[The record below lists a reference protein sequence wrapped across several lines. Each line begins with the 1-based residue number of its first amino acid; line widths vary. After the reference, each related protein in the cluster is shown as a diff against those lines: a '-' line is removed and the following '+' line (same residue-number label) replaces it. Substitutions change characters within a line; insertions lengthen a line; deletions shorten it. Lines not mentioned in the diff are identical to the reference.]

1 MRRLRLSQ
9 AALLLSS
16 AVAAGCKAMSLEPGT
31 QLQSST
37 FGLKVSPAAPDGTPI
52 VIGSHTTIITTPQ
65 PATAGPNLNRFE
77 GKAGIRGATVKSTVA
92 SGPVGDQLKAA
103 GGAAAVLHPPDAPAA
118 TFPAGA
124 PPSPALPSSTA
135 PMPTQ
140 LGEPSEND

>member
-1 MRRLRLSQ
+1 MRYRH
-9 AALLLSS
+9 ALLLLLF
-16 AVAAGCKAMSLEPGT
+16 AVAVIGCKAMALEPGT

-65 PATAGPNLNRFE
+65 PAAAGPNLNRFE
-77 GKAGIRGATVKSTVA
+77 GKAGISGATVKSTVA

-103 GGAAAVLHPPDAPAA
+103 GGAAAVLYPPDAPAS
-118 TFPAGA
+118 TQAGA

-135 PMPTQ
+135 PVPTQ